1 MREPRRARRLRV
13 GVGLVAGCAMVG
25 ALLIA
30 LGNLFADVLRAFVDP
45 RVREAA

>member
-1 MREPRRARRLRV
+1 MLEGLLGRDV
-13 GVGLVAGCAMVG
+13 FLVAGCAMVG